1 MRREFMN
8 ILKKSYK
15 KKRDREII
23 MWEDNILFVN
33 WYFLFFVVINFSK
46 NIVEDKKYSVILKI
60 EIFFIFK
67 ICSLESNYIFLEM
80 RFFLFY
86 LILNLFVLKC
96 FLVLEFGVGSYKCY
110 W

>member
-1 MRREFMN
+1 
-8 ILKKSYK
+8 
-15 KKRDREII
+15 
-23 MWEDNILFVN
+23 MWEDNIIFVN
-33 WYFLFFVVINFSK
+33 WYFLFFVVNFSK

-60 EIFFIFK
+60 

-80 RFFLFY
+80 RFFFFR